1 MKSVVSNIHFAKADF
16 EKDTKSIITYTFN
29 FLRCGANK
37 MAFWEFKKKWFD
49 WCIKKSFKMR
59 VG

>member
-37 MAFWEFKKKWFD
+37 MAF
-49 WCIKKSFKMR
+49 
-59 VG
+59 